1 LNLQQKGAKT
11 APGDSTKTFACI
23 LRPELTAHM
32 KPVALLCFALA
43 ILTSRTE
50 AGWFSRRTPTPAPT
64 PVPVRKAAPVTPT
77 PSPTPSLPPREL
89 VALPVY
95 DEDTSVRLQ
104 IFLDNHEFGPGKIDG
119 KMGEFFGKALVAY
132 KKANG
137 LPPTG
142 AVDQQLLAEV
152 PDPYTTYT
160 IRPED
165 EQLVGE
171 TASKPSEQAKL
182 KAMKYGSLLEFVAER
197 YHAAEDFL
205 RKINPGMNL
214 DELKVG
220 DTVKVPNVQ
229 PFEIEKL
236 SEKFVP
242 TNPAFANREIYI
254 DTRERFLEVHEGDK
268 LIAEFPITPGSKTLP
283 APLGEWKILG
293 IATMPWFRH
302 DEGVLNHGVRTN
314 DFYNIPPGPNN
325 PVGILWMGLNKPGIG
340 IHGTNNPET
349 IGRAG
354 SHGCIRTANW
364 DAARLKDL
372 VSPGTRVTI
381 TMGVPFAPT
390 LAKGTSR

>member
-1 LNLQQKGAKT
+1 
-11 APGDSTKTFACI
+11 
-23 LRPELTAHM
+23 M
-32 KPVALLCFALA
+32 KPALLICLA
-43 ILTSRTE
+43 IVTLASRTE

-64 PVPVRKAAPVTPT
+64 PVLKALPVPTPT
-77 PSPTPSLPPREL
+77 PDPTPSLPPREL
-89 VALPVY
+89 VALPIY
-95 DEDTSVRLQ
+95 DEATSVRLQ
-104 IFLDNHEFGPGKIDG
+104 IFLDNHDFGPGKIDG

-142 AVDQQLLAEV
+142 AVDEQLLAQV
-152 PDPYTTYT
+152 PEPYTSYT

-165 EQLVGE
+165 EQYVGD

-214 DELKVG
+214 DDLKVG
-220 DTVKVPNVQ
+220 DTVTVPNVE

-236 SEKFVP
+236 SEKFIP
-242 TNPAFANREIYI
+242 NNPAFANRQIYI

-372 VSPGTRVTI
+372 VSPGTKVTI
-381 TMGVPFAPT
+381 TMGVPFTPNPT
-390 LAKGTSR
+390 LAPSAPR